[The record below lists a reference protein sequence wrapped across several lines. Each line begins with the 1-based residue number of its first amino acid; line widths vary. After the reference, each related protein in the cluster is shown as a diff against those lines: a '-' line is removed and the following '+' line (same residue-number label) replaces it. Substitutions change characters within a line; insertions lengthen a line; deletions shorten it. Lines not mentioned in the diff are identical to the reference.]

1 MTPQPQAMRRFT
13 GRSEESLHVHAL
25 VDSLTGGGAEL
36 LLADFARV
44 AALERIQLS
53 VGFLFE
59 RDGSPAADRL
69 RRAGIE
75 PTHVPIGRL
84 LAPAGLLGMRR
95 HLLAVAPDLVHTHLG
110 YADFVGGLAA
120 RSLGVPSVS
129 TVHAAEWAGA
139 PRDRVKHRLFAAA
152 RRIAAQRVIMVSD
165 GARRAYLQRWDRP
178 ERVVRVYNGVTRDPA
193 PGTGAQVR
201 DELKLGP
208 ERLVVGMLSAL
219 RAEKR
224 HALAIDAVAALL
236 PRFPNLCLAIAGSGP
251 DAAEIRRR
259 VAPLGD
265 HVRLLGHREDPMAV
279 LDAFDVL
286 VLPSATEAFPTSLL
300 EAMAAAVPI
309 VATSV
314 GGIVEM
320 LSPPEGA
327 VLVPVTA
334 GARELASALEPL
346 LADAGLR
353 RAIGE
358 RGRERVHA
366 RFSPSL
372 WVRETR
378 AVYDAVLA
386 EPSLRIAWRRRPA

>member
-1 MTPQPQAMRRFT
+1 MTPYPQAMRRFT
-13 GRSEESLHVHAL
+13 AHSEESLHVHAL

-44 AALERIQLS
+44 ATLERIQLS

-69 RRAGIE
+69 RRAGID
-75 PTHVPIGRL
+75 PTHVPIGGL

-139 PRDRVKHRLFAAA
+139 RRDRVKHRLFAAA
-152 RRIAAQRVIMVSD
+152 RRIAAQRVITVSD
-165 GARRAYLQRWDRP
+165 GARQAYLQRWDRP
-178 ERVVRVYNGVTRDPA
+178 ERVVRVYNGVTRDRA
-193 PGTGAQVR
+193 PGAGAQIR
-201 DELKLGP
+201 DELGLAP
-208 ERLVVGMLSAL
+208 ERLLVGMLSAL

-236 PRFPNLCLAIAGSGP
+236 PRFPTLCLAIAGSGSEE
-251 DAAEIRRR
+251 AEIRRR

-265 HVRLLGHREDPMAV
+265 HARLLGHREDPMAV

-334 GARELASALEPL
+334 GARELAGALEPL
-346 LADAGLR
+346 LADPGLR

-372 WVRETR
+372 WVKETR

-386 EPSLRIAWRRRPA
+386 EPSLRVAWRRRPA